1 MGREDTA
8 AGKIKQAKGK
18 ANEVI
23 AASRGNTGQEVK
35 GKIQKAVGKVQE
47 NLGRASSD
55 TRNRGRDDA

>member
-23 AASRGNTGQEVK
+23 GAIRGNTGQEMK
-35 GKIQKAVGKVQE
+35 GKIQKGVGKVQE
-47 NLGRASSD
+47 NLGRTSSD